1 MNQLDAAT
9 STWEHKLRVAEWLL
23 VAIGIVLLFRSSV
36 PAIESDGLVRLG
48 MVQSLFDDGPLS
60 RGKFSIIQPLLASPL
75 YWLGS
80 KFDRAEA
87 FLARYNFAVF
97 VVLLVGL
104 HGWLRR
110 QGHVAVAR
118 RTVLLL
124 MCASMLPQATQHF
137 FTELTTLTLVVLGYL
152 LFRAHRL
159 AGGIVMAVG
168 IANSPALLPAFG
180 VLMALEAWRQRRPSL
195 LAFVLL
201 PLAMGLL
208 DNYFRNGAVFQSA
221 YLADAEHGSRTILPY
236 SGLPGFSYPLLFG
249 LLSITFSLG
258 RGLVFFTPALF
269 LPLLSPWPP
278 QRPELRRLTGVL
290 VLFTV
295 VMVLTYARW
304 WAWYGGGAWG
314 PRFFL
319 LATIPATLLL
329 ASAMQ
334 QQAEGAGWRVLWLP
348 AMLILS
354 AWVSIQGFIW
364 GTQDFAACEQNDYA
378 LELLCWYTPEFS
390 APWRQFASG
399 FHVAERHHLR
409 YGIWQAAV
417 ATYLLVLSLASVTPV
432 LATQAQRLYRALR
445 DTAHPGDPSRANN

>member
-1 MNQLDAAT
+1 MNQLDATT
-9 STWEHKLRVAEWLL
+9 STWEHKLRVVEWLL
-23 VAIGIVLLFRSSV
+23 VAIGIVLLFRSAV
-36 PAIESDGLVRLG
+36 PAIESDGLVRLK

-60 RGKFSIIQPLLASPL
+60 RTKFSIIQPLLASPF

-80 KFDRAEA
+80 KFDRAEV

-97 VVLLVGL
+97 VVFLVGL

-110 QGHVAVAR
+110 QGSVVVAR

-152 LFRAHRL
+152 LFRTRRL
-159 AGGIVMAVG
+159 AGGVVMAIG

-201 PLAMGLL
+201 PLAIGLL
-208 DNYFRNGAVFQSA
+208 DNYFRNGVIFQSA

-258 RGLVFFTPALF
+258 RGLVFFTPGLF
-269 LPLLSPWPP
+269 LPLLSPWPL
-278 QRPELRRLTGVL
+278 QSAELRRLTGVL
-290 VLFTV
+290 VLFVV
-295 VMVLTYARW
+295 VMALTYARW
-304 WAWYGGGAWG
+304 WAWYGGSAWG

-319 LATIPATLLL
+319 LASIPATLLL
-329 ASAMQ
+329 ASAMLQ
-334 QQAEGAGWRVLWLP
+334 RAESAGWRVLWVP

-354 AWVSIQGFIW
+354 AWVSIQGFVW
-364 GTQDFAACEQNDYA
+364 GTQDFATCEQNDYA
-378 LELLCWYTPEFS
+378 FEMLCWHTPEFS

-417 ATYLLVLSLASVTPV
+417 AIYLLALSLVSVAPV
-432 LATQAQRLYRALR
+432 LARQSRRLCHDLR
-445 DTAHPGDPSRANN
+445 DTTDPFNRAD

>member
-1 MNQLDAAT
+1 MNQPDATA
-9 STWEHKLRVAEWLL
+9 STWEHKLRVMEWLL
-23 VAIGIVLLFRSSV
+23 VAIGIVLLFRSAV
-36 PAIESDGLVRLG
+36 PAIDSDGLVRLQ
-48 MVQSLFDDGPLS
+48 MVQSLFDDDPLS
-60 RGKFSIIQPLLASPL
+60 RTKFSIIQPLLASPL

-80 KFDRAEA
+80 KFDRAES
-87 FLARYNFAVF
+87 FLARYNFFVF
-97 VVLLVGL
+97 VVFLLGL

-110 QGHVAVAR
+110 QGSVVMAR

-124 MCASMLPQATQHF
+124 MCASMLPQATEHF

-152 LFRAHRL
+152 LFRTRRL
-159 AGGIVMAVG
+159 AGGIVMALG

-180 VLMALEAWRQRRPSL
+180 VLMALEAWRQRRPYL

-201 PLAMGLL
+201 PLAMVFL
-208 DNYFRNGAVFQSA
+208 DNYLRNGAVFESA
-221 YLADAEHGSRTILPY
+221 YLADAERGIRTILPY

-258 RGLVFFTPALF
+258 RGLVFFAPGLF

-278 QRPELRRLTGVL
+278 QSPELRRLTGAL
-290 VLFTV
+290 VLLTV
-295 VMVLTYARW
+295 MMVLTYARW

-319 LATIPATLLL
+319 LASIPATLLL
-329 ASAMQ
+329 ASAML
-334 QQAEGAGWRVLWLP
+334 QQADNAGWRVLWLP

-354 AWVSIQGFIW
+354 AWVSIQGFVW
-364 GTQDFAACEQNDYA
+364 GTQDFTLCEQDNYA

-399 FHVAERHHLR
+399 FHIAERHHLR

-417 ATYLLVLSLASVTPV
+417 AIYLLALSLASVAPT
-432 LATQAQRLYRALR
+432 LATQAKRVYRDLR
-445 DTAHPGDPSRANN
+445 DAAHPGGPAN

>member
-1 MNQLDAAT
+1 MTQLHAT
-9 STWEHKLRVAEWLL
+9 ASTWEHKLRIAEWLL
-23 VAIGIVLLFRSSV
+23 VAIGIVLLFRSAV
-36 PAIESDGLVRLG
+36 PAIDSDGLVRLK
-48 MVQSLFDDGPLS
+48 MVQALFDDGSLA
-60 RGKFSIIQPLLASPL
+60 RTKFSIIQPLLASPL
-75 YWLGS
+75 YWLGG
-80 KFDRAEA
+80 KFGRAEA
-87 FLARYNFAVF
+87 FLARYNFVVF
-97 VVLLVGL
+97 VVLLLGL

-110 QGHVAVAR
+110 QGSAAMAR

-152 LFRAHRL
+152 LFRTRRL

-180 VLMALEAWRQRRPSL
+180 ALMALEAWRQRRLSL

-208 DNYFRNGAVFQSA
+208 DNYFRNGVIFQSA
-221 YLADAEHGSRTILPY
+221 YLADTEHGSRTILPY

-258 RGLVFFTPALF
+258 RGLVFFAPGLF

-278 QRPELRRLTGVL
+278 QSPELRRLTGVL

-295 VMVLTYARW
+295 VMALTYARW

-319 LATIPATLLL
+319 LASIPATLLL
-329 ASAMQ
+329 ASAMPQ
-334 QQAEGAGWRVLWLP
+334 HAGSAGWRVLWVP

-354 AWVSIQGFIW
+354 AWVSIQGFVW
-364 GTQDFAACEQNDYA
+364 GTQDFATCEQNDYA

-417 ATYLLVLSLASVTPV
+417 AIYLLALSLASMAPA
-432 LATQAQRLYRALR
+432 LATHAQRAYRDLR
-445 DTAHPGDPSRANN
+445 DTAHPGGGGRAD